1 MAVNLMTIVQSLKS
15 NLILEDKIMEIR
27 ESMRK
32 KNEFFIYTTMWVAA
46 IIILMVLLV
55 QNLGD
60 ARIVNYSGIVRGATQ
75 KLIKEEMNDDQDDAL
90 IARLDGIIEN
100 LQTGKG
106 EFNLHRNGNK
116 KYQNELSI
124 LKNLWEDMK
133 EEIYLV
139 RKKTGFYG

>member
-32 KNEFFIYTTMWVAA
+32 KNEFFIYTTMWITA

-60 ARIVNYSGIVRGATQ
+60 ARIVNYSGIVRGATPVSYTHLDVYKRQ
-75 KLIKEEMNDDQDDAL
+75 AVCKRKLRFGDC
-90 IARLDGIIEN
+90 
-100 LQTGKG
+100 GKCD
-106 EFNLHRNGNK
+106 FVRADCAHH
-116 KYQNELSI
+116 LSGQF
-124 LKNLWEDMK
+124 LC
-133 EEIYLV
+133 
-139 RKKTGFYG
+139 F